1 MSSVRDRVVGL
12 ERIRAGD
19 LEDHPANYRRHPRR
33 QRAALRAMLEEI
45 GWAGAVIARRE
56 GDRTILIDGHLRK
69 SLHPDQPVPVLIL
82 DVSAEEAEQLL
93 VTMDPIGALARPDPA
108 SLNDLLD
115 RVRFSND
122 AVADLLEELARSA
135 KLDSHALVADPDDAP
150 ATAAARTRPGDLW
163 SLGEHRLV
171 CGDATDRAVF
181 ERVLD
186 GERADI
192 VVTDPPFG
200 VSYVGK
206 TRDQL
211 TIANDGS
218 DGIRSLLTAAFANVA
233 EVLAD
238 GAPIYVFSPAGPLHL
253 EFLQAFVAAGWRFR
267 EGLVWDKGAPVI
279 GHSDY
284 HFAHEPILFGYAP
297 SSGGKGRGVAG
308 WYGGDDKTS
317 VIHVPKPAR
326 SREHPTMKPIELLRQ
341 LISNSSRRRQVV
353 LDPFLGAGSALIASE
368 LLGRRC
374 IGVEIDPA
382 YCDVV
387 LARFEAITGTAPTL
401 VERLA

>member
-1 MSSVRDRVVGL
+1 MSTVRDRVVGL

-19 LEDHPANYRRHPRR
+19 LEDHPSNWRRHPRR
-33 QRAALRAMLEEI
+33 QRAALRAVLEEI

-69 SLHPDQPVPVLIL
+69 SLHPDAPVPVLIL

-135 KLDSHALVADPDDAP
+135 TLDVHSLVADPDEAP
-150 ATAAARTRPGDLW
+150 ASGLARTHTADVW
-163 SLGEHRLV
+163 SLGQHRLV
-171 CGDATDRAVF
+171 CGDVTDRAVL
-181 ERVLD
+181 ERVMD
-186 GERADI
+186 GGQADI
-192 VVTDPPFG
+192 LLTDPPFG
-200 VSYVGK
+200 VSYIGK
-206 TRDQL
+206 TPDQL
-211 TIANDGS
+211 TIANDGA

-233 EVLAD
+233 DVLAD

-253 EFLQAFVAAGWRFR
+253 EFFQAFVGAGWRFR
-267 EGLVWDKGAPVI
+267 QGLVWDKGAPVI
-279 GHSDY
+279 GHGDY

-297 SSGGKGRGVAG
+297 SPRGKGRGVAG

-326 SREHPTMKPIELLRQ
+326 SREHPTMKPIELLRE
-341 LISNSSRRRQVV
+341 LISNSSRRHQVV
-353 LDPFLGAGSALIASE
+353 LDPFLGSGSTLIASE

-374 IGVEIDPA
+374 VGIEIDPR

-387 LARFEAITGTAPTL
+387 LARFEAITGVEPTL
-401 VERLA
+401 VDRIG